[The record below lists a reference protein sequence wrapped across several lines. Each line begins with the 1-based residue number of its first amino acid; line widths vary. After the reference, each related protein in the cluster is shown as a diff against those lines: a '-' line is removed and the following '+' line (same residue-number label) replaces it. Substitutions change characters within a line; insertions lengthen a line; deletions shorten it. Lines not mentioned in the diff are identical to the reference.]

1 MSTNF
6 AAAASSYL
14 EARNNS
20 TIIANTHT
28 SPGAAIEHVGLGIT
42 NMRISENDT
51 AEETEMRTQHNFY
64 DDDDTLI
71 NENDMEDED
80 GWDADVEMDG
90 EEEISGLRVLKS
102 CKERIP
108 TPYNKPSK
116 PDSSSWRSLD
126 FTIGQAL

>member
-20 TIIANTHT
+20 TIIANTHA
-28 SPGAAIEHVGLGIT
+28 SPGAALEHVGLGIT

-51 AEETEMRTQHNFY
+51 AEETEMRTQHTFY

-71 NENDMEDED
+71 NENEDED
-80 GWDADVEMDG
+80 GWDADVEMDD

-116 PDSSSWRSLD
+116 PDSSSWRSLE